1 MRFLRPHTCG
11 ALALMLSVAC
21 GAPESDSSAT
31 VAEAS
36 PAVTPSLASTVTDA
50 DDHAALVIA
59 REAVWRA
66 YFSGDSAALV
76 QLLPE
81 KMVHMGHH
89 RDQIIRDAQEFK
101 RSGGVYRG
109 ITFSGDEFF
118 VRGEVAVVF
127 SKFRVDIERNG
138 KPDPFSG
145 QAIELF
151 ERKDGRWINPSWH
164 LDNDTK

>member
-1 MRFLRPHTCG
+1 MSRTRSSVS
-11 ALALMLSVAC
+11 AVLMLAAAC
-21 GAPESDSSAT
+21 STPAKETTANSTPATAAGGLSASAAPTDST
-31 VAEAS
+31 DRAS
-36 PAVTPSLASTVTDA
+36 LIV
-50 DDHAALVIA
+50 A

-66 YFSGDSAALV
+66 YFTADSAALA

-101 RSGGVYRG
+101 RGGGVYRG
-109 ITFSGDEFF
+109 ITFTDDEFY

-127 SKFRVDIERNG
+127 SKFRVDITRGG
-138 KPDPFSG
+138 KADGFSG

-151 ERKDGRWINPSWH
+151 EKKDGRWINPSWH